1 MSKTSQIQAWFQYFW
16 YYTKSHDTTEYS
28 NMVYNWLSVHDWH
41 IQSEQVWPHWR
52 NLKINIHLFGH
63 VFSTV
68 SPASRCKLWLDT
80 KQTPISEHC
89 WWFWQINVIRVQGF
103 SRLRLGK
110 LAGVQR
116 AKSEATSSKKRK
128 EKKSHY
134 PNITIIFHLHIIITQ
149 SLITI
154 FYGLYDTGLWYE
166 LFLVYL
172 W

>member
-1 MSKTSQIQAWFQYFW
+1 
-16 YYTKSHDTTEYS
+16 
-28 NMVYNWLSVHDWH
+28 MVYNWLSVHDWH
-41 IQSEQVWPHWR
+41 IQSEQVWSHWR

-128 EKKSHY
+128 EKPLSKYHY
-134 PNITIIFHLHIIITQ
+134 HFPFTHHHY
-149 SLITI
+149 TI
-154 FYGLYDTGLWYE
+154 FNYHILWIIWHRIVIWAFFSVFMVST
-166 LFLVYL
+166 LF
-172 W
+172 